1 MNISHIE
8 GKQLIGYQEQ
18 AEGSE
23 YFHSVDPASGAV
35 SSIRFYKATAA
46 EVGQAANL
54 AEIAFPIYRKTSG
67 LDKSAFLLKIAD
79 ELANSKAELVEVC
92 IKETGLPQPRLEG
105 EVARTVNQLKLFAE
119 LIAEGSWVD
128 ARIDTAI
135 PDRSPLPKPDL
146 RSMLIPLGPVAV
158 FGASNFPFAFSVA
171 GGDTVSAL
179 ASGCPVIFKAHPAH
193 PITSELVG
201 KAILRAAAD
210 CGLPEGVFS
219 MLHGDGPSTGTAL
232 VTHPAIQAVGF
243 TGSFKAGKS
252 IAEAAFNRPK
262 PIPVYAEMGSSNP
275 VFVLPGALKQHTDKI
290 AAGYV
295 QSLTMGA
302 GQFCTNPGLL
312 VYQEDG
318 SPESDIFRSA
328 LKDGISNATTHSLL
342 TEAIGTAFSKGVVER
357 SAHPAL
363 AVLASSIA
371 NEKQPVPTLFSADH
385 TAFSQDPSL
394 EEELFGPSG
403 IVVNTPSKAELL
415 QFANKLSGH
424 LTATVHATDE
434 DLANYKEL
442 FDILEQK
449 VGRILINGFPTGVE
463 VSHAMVH
470 GGPYPATSDSRT
482 TSVGTA
488 AIFRFTRPVCY
499 QSFADFLLPDELKDE
514 NPLAIW
520 RLVNG
525 VHTNEII

>member
-1 MNISHIE
+1 MNIE
-8 GKQLIGYQEQ
+8 GKQLIGYQEL

-23 YFHSVDPASGAV
+23 YFHSVDPASGTV
-35 SSIRFYKATAA
+35 SSIRFYKATSA
-46 EVGQAANL
+46 EVGMAANL
-54 AEIAFPIYRKTSG
+54 AERAFRVYRKTSG
-67 LDKSAFLLKIAD
+67 QDKSAFLFKIVD
-79 ELANSKAELVEVC
+79 ELANIKAELVSVC
-92 IKETGLPQPRLEG
+92 MAETALPQARLEG
-105 EVARTVNQLKLFAE
+105 EVGRTVNQLKLFAE

-135 PDRSPLPKPDL
+135 PDRNPVPKPDL

-179 ASGCPVIFKAHPAH
+179 AAGCPVIFKAHPAH

-201 KAILRAAAD
+201 KAILRAAAAS
-210 CGLPEGVFS
+210 GLPEGVFS
-219 MLHGDGPSTGTAL
+219 MIHGDGPSTGTAL
-232 VTHPAIQAVGF
+232 VTHPAIKAVGF

-252 IAEAAFNRPK
+252 IAEAAFSRPQ

-275 VFVLPGALKQHTDKI
+275 VFVLPGALRQRHDKI
-290 AAGYV
+290 ASDYV

-312 VYQEDG
+312 VYENGNSQ
-318 SPESDIFRSA
+318 ESDIFRSA
-328 LKDGISNATTHSLL
+328 LKEGISKASTHSLL
-342 TEAIGTAFSKGVVER
+342 TAAIGSAFSKGIEER
-357 SAHPAL
+357 SVHPAL
-363 AVLASSIA
+363 AVLGNSTAA
-371 NEKQPVPTLFSADH
+371 ENQPVPTLFAADH

-394 EEELFGPSG
+394 QEELFGPSG
-403 IVVNTPSKAELL
+403 IVVSTPSRDELL
-415 QFANKLSGH
+415 QFAHNLSGH
-424 LTATVHATDE
+424 LTATVHATE
-434 DLANYKEL
+434 ADLEEYKEL
-442 FDILEQK
+442 FEILELK

-488 AIFRFTRPVCY
+488 AIYRFTRPVCY
-499 QSFADFLLPDELKDE
+499 QSYGASLLPEELKDE
-514 NPLAIW
+514 NPLGIW

-525 VHTNEII
+525 VRTNEII

>member
-1 MNISHIE
+1 MNISQIQ

-18 AEGSE
+18 AEGNE
-23 YFHSVDPASGAV
+23 YFHSVDPASGAL
-35 SSIRFYKATAA
+35 SSIRFYKATTA
-46 EVGQAANL
+46 EVSQAASL
-54 AEIAFPIYRKTSG
+54 AESAFAIYRKTSG
-67 LDKSAFLLKIAD
+67 QDKSAFLLKIAE
-79 ELANSKAELVEVC
+79 ELVNNKAELVEVC
-92 IKETGLPQPRLEG
+92 MKETALPQARLDG
-105 EVARTVNQLKLFAE
+105 EVGRTVNQLKLFSE
-119 LIAEGSWVD
+119 LLAEGSWVD
-128 ARIDTAI
+128 ARIDTAM

-146 RSMLIPLGPVAV
+146 RSMLIPLGPVAI

-201 KAILRAAAD
+201 KAILRAAAA

-232 VTHPAIQAVGF
+232 VTHPSIKAVGF
-243 TGSFKAGKS
+243 TGSYKAGKS
-252 IAEAAFNRPK
+252 IAEAAFNRPQ
-262 PIPVYAEMGSSNP
+262 PIPVYAEVGSSNP

-312 VYQEDG
+312 VYQEDS
-318 SPESDIFRSA
+318 SPESNIFLSA
-328 LKDGISNATTHSLL
+328 LKDGISKATTHSLL
-342 TEAIGTAFSKGVVER
+342 TEAIGMAFSKGVVER

-363 AVLASSIA
+363 AVLASSTA
-371 NEKQPVPTLFSADH
+371 AEKQPVPTLFSADH
-385 TAFSQDPSL
+385 TAFSEDPSL
-394 EEELFGPSG
+394 EEELFGPAG
-403 IVVNTPSKAELL
+403 IIVNTPSKEDLL
-415 QFANKLSGH
+415 QLARKLSGH
-424 LTATVHATDE
+424 LTATIHATEE
-434 DLANYKEL
+434 DLRDYKDL

-499 QSFADFLLPDELKDE
+499 QSFAGFLLPDELKDE
-514 NPLAIW
+514 NPLGIW

-525 VHTNEII
+525 KRTNEII

>member
-1 MNISHIE
+1 MKINTIG
-8 GKQLIGYQEQ
+8 GKQLIGYREQ
-18 AEGSE
+18 AQGSE
-23 YFHSVDPASGAV
+23 YFHSVEPASATV
-35 SSIRFYKATAA
+35 SPIRFYKATAE
-46 EVGQAANL
+46 EVGQAASL
-54 AEIAFPIYRKTSG
+54 AESAFAIYRKTSG
-67 LDKSAFLLKIAD
+67 RDKSVFLLMIAE
-79 ELANSKAELVEVC
+79 ELAGIKAELVSVC
-92 IKETGLPQPRLEG
+92 MKETALPQARLEG
-105 EVARTVNQLKLFAE
+105 EVARTVNQLKLFSE
-119 LIAEGSWVD
+119 LVAEGSWVD

-201 KAILRAAAD
+201 KAILKAAAA

-232 VTHPAIQAVGF
+232 VTHPLIKAVGF
-243 TGSFKAGKS
+243 TGSYKAGKS
-252 IAEAAFNRPK
+252 IAEAAFNRPQ

-275 VFVLPGALKQHTDKI
+275 VFVLPGALKQHTDQI

-312 VYQEDG
+312 VYQEGD
-318 SPESDIFRSA
+318 SSVSNTFRSV
-328 LKDGISNATTHSLL
+328 LKEGISKATTHPLL
-342 TEAIGTAFSKGVVER
+342 TEAIGAAYSKGVVER

-363 AVLASSIA
+363 AVLASSTATEI
-371 NEKQPVPTLFSADH
+371 QPVPTLFSADH
-385 TAFSQDPSL
+385 RAFSQDPSL

-403 IVVNTPSKAELL
+403 IVVNTASKEELL
-415 QFANKLSGH
+415 QFARKLSGH
-424 LTATVHATDE
+424 LTATVHATEE
-434 DLANYKEL
+434 DLEEYKEL

-470 GGPYPATSDSRT
+470 GGPYPATSNSRT

-499 QSFADFLLPDELKDE
+499 QSYAAFLLPDELKDV
-514 NPLAIW
+514 NPLGIW

-525 VHTNEII
+525 VLTNEII

>member
-1 MNISHIE
+1 MNINNIE
-8 GKQLIGYQEQ
+8 GKQLIGYQVL

-23 YFHSVDPASGAV
+23 YFPSVDPASGAV
-35 SSIRFYKATAA
+35 FSVRFYKATNA
-46 EVGQAANL
+46 EVGRAASL
-54 AEIAFPIYRKTSG
+54 AESAFAIYRKISG
-67 LDKSAFLLKIAD
+67 RDKSAFLLKIAD
-79 ELANSKAELVEVC
+79 ELTSIKAELVSLC
-92 IKETGLPQPRLEG
+92 MTETALPQARLDG
-105 EVARTVNQLKLFAE
+105 EVGRTVNQLKMFAE

-128 ARIDTAI
+128 ARIDTAM
-135 PDRSPLPKPDL
+135 PDRSPIPKPDL

-201 KAILRAAAD
+201 KTILKAAAA

-232 VTHPAIQAVGF
+232 VTHPAIKAVGF
-243 TGSFKAGKS
+243 TGSFNAGKS
-252 IAEAAFNRPK
+252 IVEAAFNRPQ
-262 PIPVYAEMGSSNP
+262 PIPVYAEMGSANP
-275 VFVLPGALKQHTDKI
+275 VFVLPGALKKHTEKI
-290 AAGYV
+290 ASGYV

-318 SPESDIFRSA
+318 SQVSNAFRSA
-328 LKDGISNATTHSLL
+328 LKDGISKATTHSLL
-342 TEAIGTAFSKGVVER
+342 TEAIGTAFSKGIIER

-363 AVLASSIA
+363 AVLGSSTVT
-371 NEKQPVPTLFSADH
+371 EKQPVPTLFSADY
-385 TAFSQDPSL
+385 TAFEQDPLL

-403 IVVNTPSKAELL
+403 IVVNTPSKEELL
-415 QFANKLSGH
+415 QFAKKLSGH
-424 LTATVHATDE
+424 LTATIHATEE
-434 DLANYKEL
+434 DLENYKEL

-488 AIFRFTRPVCY
+488 AVFRFTRPVCY
-499 QSFADFLLPDELKDE
+499 QSFAGFLLPDELKDG
-514 NPLAIW
+514 NPLGIW

-525 VHTNEII
+525 VRTNEII